1 MTLKQNEIH
10 SKEFFF
16 SGDLNFNPG
25 KTYTLGEQVLNG
37 LIKEQ
42 LGDLIEAE
50 CQGKLKIE
58 RTLFAKITQKY
69 VSKKFP
75 NFADKILEVSNGL
88 IQPSIPEAVAAEEEP
103 NS

>member
-1 MTLKQNEIH
+1 MNLKQNEIY

-16 SGDLNFNPG
+16 GSDLNFNPG
-25 KTYTLGEQVLNG
+25 KTYTLDEEVLNG

-58 RTLFAKITQKY
+58 ATLLAKITQKY

-75 NFADKILEVSNGL
+75 NFADQILEVANGV
-88 IQPSIPEAVAAEEEP
+88 IQPSIPNVVAAE
-103 NS
+103 